1 MSGSEAPQDSNL
13 AAVTARLCAKIAFVE
28 LRRVVRFGAIG
39 ITALVVYSSLYA
51 TLAETTHFS
60 AIPISMI
67 AYATGMVVSFVG
79 HKYFTF
85 GVAGNIRAQIFKFVA
100 WHSVCLFVTVLIT
113 GLVVDT
119 LRWPYGV
126 GILIVDMAI
135 PLLSFL
141 ALKLV
146 VFKDKSNPLLL
157 SEMPDSSGS
166 RQ

>member
-1 MSGSEAPQDSNL
+1 LSGSETPQDSNL
-13 AAVTARLCAKIAFVE
+13 VAVTARVRAKAVFVE
-28 LRRVVRFGAIG
+28 LRRLVRFGAIG

-51 TLAETTHFS
+51 TLAETTHLS
-60 AIPISMI
+60 AIPISII

-100 WHSVCLFVTVLIT
+100 WHSLCLFVTVLIT
-113 GLVVDT
+113 GLVVDKFS
-119 LRWPYGV
+119 WPYGI
-126 GILIVDMAI
+126 GILIVDVAI

-146 VFKDKSNPLLL
+146 VFKDKSSPSLL
-157 SEMPDSSGS
+157 SEMPASDGY